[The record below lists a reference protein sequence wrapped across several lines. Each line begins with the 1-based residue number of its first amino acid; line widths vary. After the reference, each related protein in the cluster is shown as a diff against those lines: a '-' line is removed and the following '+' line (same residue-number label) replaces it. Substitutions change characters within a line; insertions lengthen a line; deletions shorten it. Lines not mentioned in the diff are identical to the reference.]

1 MNRHRIWTVFK
12 RELLDISRNKA
23 LIPAMLI
30 PLVIF
35 TILPLFTAFGLPALM
50 GGVVTQDPDLN
61 SLLSRIEEVYPQFA
75 SLSVVEK
82 YQVYAIRQFI
92 TFFLISP
99 VMGAMSIATHSII
112 GEKTSRS
119 LEALLASPI
128 RTDELLLAK
137 SLASAVVPLGATWLL
152 FGFFAIVT
160 YLLGGPEVYRFT
172 LDSAAWGIILLIAPL
187 IALFGLGLGV
197 IVSSRSADPRT
208 AQQIGGVVVLPLVG
222 AVVCQSAGVL
232 LLGLPLVLIGAVLL
246 FIVDLV
252 LLLVGTRLFNREQI
266 LTRWK

>member
-12 RELLDISRNKA
+12 RELLEISRNKA

-50 GGVVTQDPDLN
+50 GNGITRDPDIN
-61 SLLSRIEEVYPQFA
+61 ALLRRLEDLYPQFA
-75 SLSVVEK
+75 TLTAIEK

-99 VMGAMSIATHSII
+99 VMGAMGIATHSII

-119 LEALLASPI
+119 LEALLATPI

-137 SLASAVVPLGATWLL
+137 SFASATVPLIATWLL
-152 FGFFAIVT
+152 FGFFAVVT
-160 YLLGGPEVYRFT
+160 YVVGGPNVFRYA
-172 LDSAAWGIILLIAPL
+172 LDGAAWGIIL
-187 IALFGLGLGV
+187 
-197 IVSSRSADPRT
+197 
-208 AQQIGGVVVLPLVG
+208 
-222 AVVCQSAGVL
+222 
-232 LLGLPLVLIGAVLL
+232 
-246 FIVDLV
+246 
-252 LLLVGTRLFNREQI
+252 
-266 LTRWK
+266 